1 MAILDSKADR
11 GIILRI
17 LLSTGLGAIFG
28 FQGWRLAQ
36 YGFPVAMP
44 WYAALWVFARHLVLG
59 LSLGITASSTPWW
72 KRGVGLGALF
82 SFPSALALCL
92 ADLRWAPRGLA
103 LCTASISAGV
113 LIAFL
118 TDLICPRRRRDAH
131 DSVPAPE
138 QHTDAKKQ
146 NWRERDEDIHLRL
159 AEGKSRLEC
168 LDAERE
174 QRREPAFGK
183 TAEDRVVW
191 RELLELELQDIDDR
205 VSRGEHQARNHHNGN
220 AR

>member
-36 YGFPVAMP
+36 YGYPVSMP
-44 WYAALWVFARHLVLG
+44 WYAALWVFTRHLALG

-92 ADLRWAPRGLA
+92 MNLRWAPRGLA

-118 TDLICPRRRRDAH
+118 TDLICPRRRQPAH
-131 DSVPAPE
+131 DSPAPE
-138 QHTDAKKQ
+138 QRTDAKKQ
-146 NWRERDEDIHLRL
+146 NRRDRDGDIHLRL

-174 QRREPAFGK
+174 LRREPEFGQ
-183 TAEDRVVW
+183 TAEDKIVW
-191 RELLELELQDIDDR
+191 RELLELELQDIDDQ
-205 VSRGEHQARNHHNGN
+205 VSRGEHQARNHHNCNG
-220 AR
+220 R